1 MKIRVLQFP
10 WSNEVMWNWDLCYMQ
25 SLIYVGCY
33 YCKNY
38 WLMHL
43 YTLHRNK
50 TNVPNMYNFKPL
62 FCQFGCIPLHGAA
75 STGNGELCEFLI
87 EEGAEVLML
96 LTGLDR
102 PLMHAV
108 ICENKGVIFLC
119 LPCCRLLQ
127 HPVYLI
133 HRVMIITW
141 LRHPTSSME
150 FKIRI
155 SKSKFSY
162 FSVDRLVQSAIF

>member
-1 MKIRVLQFP
+1 MCQTCITLSRYFVSLAAHHCIELQALEMV
-10 WSNEVMWNWDLCYMQ
+10 S
-25 SLIYVGCY
+25 YV
-33 YCKNY
+33 N
-38 WLMHL
+38 
-43 YTLHRNK
+43 
-50 TNVPNMYNFKPL
+50 
-62 FCQFGCIPLHGAA
+62 
-75 STGNGELCEFLI
+75 LI

-108 ICENKGVIFLC
+108 ICENKWVIFLC
-119 LPCCRLLQ
+119 LPCSRLLQ

-133 HRVMIITW
+133 HKVMIITW